1 MSLRPATEFPSNLWA
16 SSLSSLASLVL
27 KYVSSWS
34 DVRAAEKLSQAGAA
48 VLDAAVLDA
57 AVLDAALPLPW

>member
-1 MSLRPATEFPSNLWA
+1 
-16 SSLSSLASLVL
+16 LVL

-57 AVLDAALPLPW
+57 AVLDAAVTAVALPLPW

>member
-1 MSLRPATEFPSNLWA
+1 MSLRPATEFPSMTWA
-16 SSLSSLASLVL
+16 SSLSFGTSLVL
-27 KYVSSWS
+27 KSVSSWS
-34 DVRAAEKLSQAGAA
+34 DMRAAEKLRQAGAA